1 MCIMQIATLNNM
13 IIIDSNMHQKEV
25 EYVLIMQRI
34 PENIKE
40 ERGVEDSDLISQCCP
55 LETGARSAETRE
67 LLRLRLHGMLR
78 GSKLNFLLQLI
89 VLLR

>member
-25 EYVLIMQRI
+25 EYILIMQRI
-34 PENIKE
+34 PVNIK
-40 ERGVEDSDLISQCCP
+40 GVEDSDLISQCCP

-67 LLRLRLHGMLR
+67 LLRLRLHGMLCSPKQMIR
-78 GSKLNFLLQLI
+78 MGC
-89 VLLR
+89 RW